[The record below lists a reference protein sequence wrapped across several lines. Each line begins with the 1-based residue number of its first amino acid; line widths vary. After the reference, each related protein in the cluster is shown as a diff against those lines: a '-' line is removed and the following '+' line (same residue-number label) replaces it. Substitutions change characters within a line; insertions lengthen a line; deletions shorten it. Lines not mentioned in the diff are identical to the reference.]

1 MKKAFTIIELMIC
14 LAVVSILAGAAV
26 PQVRLWNARNRGLDA
41 VTSIIADYSKARSV
55 ANYIVV
61 EPSASDGTQITYS
74 EDFSGLAS
82 QVHIGKR
89 PQIAL
94 KFDGD
99 GKSYSILQKN
109 RSGDNWSSASVV
121 KLKTTELPSGVNI
134 KKIFFNP
141 IASNDLFFFSPD
153 GRLMV
158 GNATGQGGTATNE
171 AFNLSVSSLG
181 CGGSGTIRQTTELV
195 LQAESKVEDGKYISY
210 RIDFNTLGAYHV
222 CVVHHNTSGSAD
234 FRTNGELL
242 QF

>member
-26 PQVRLWNARNRGLDA
+26 PQVKLWNARNRGLDA

-55 ANYIVV
+55 ASYINV
-61 EPSASDGTQITYS
+61 EPSASDGSQITYS

-94 KFDGD
+94 KFEND

-109 RSGDNWSSASVV
+109 RSSDAWTSASVV

-134 KKIFFNP
+134 KKIFFNA
-141 IASNDLFFFSPD
+141 ISQNDLFVFTPD
-153 GRLMV
+153 GRV
-158 GNATGQGGTATNE
+158 KFGDQFTTKGFTVNVN
-171 AFNLSVSSLG
+171 SLA
-181 CGGSGTIRQTTELV
+181 CGPEGGTIRQATEMII
-195 LQAESKVEDGKYISY
+195 QTETKVEDGKYISH

-222 CVVHHNTSGSAD
+222 CVAYHSTSGSAE
-234 FRTNGELL
+234 FRTNGQLL

>member
-26 PQVRLWNARNRGLDA
+26 PQVRLWNARNRGLEA

-61 EPSASDGTQITYS
+61 EPSASDGSQITYS

-94 KFDGD
+94 KFEND

-109 RSGDNWSSASVV
+109 KSSDTWSSASVV
-121 KLKTTELPSGVNI
+121 KLKTTKLPSGVHI
-134 KKIFFNP
+134 KRVRLE
-141 IASNDLFFFSPD
+141 ALSSSNNLYFFSPD
-153 GRLMV
+153 GRLMT
-158 GNATGQGGTATNE
+158 GSETGQNGTTLQNI
-171 AFNLSVSSLG
+171 STSSLT
-181 CGGSGTIRQTTELV
+181 CGGSGTIRQTTEMV
-195 LQAESKVEDGKYISY
+195 VEAESKIEDGKYITY
-210 RIDFNTLGAYHV
+210 RIDFNTFGAYHV
-222 CVVHHNTSGSAD
+222 CVVYHSTSGGSID
-234 FRTNGELL
+234 YRNKGEFL